1 MNTFTV
7 RRIRRGRWVAYRP
20 GLVRSFATFLEA
32 AVFATG
38 GH

>member
-1 MNTFTV
+1 METFTV

-20 GLVRSFATFLEA
+20 GSVRSFATFLEA
-32 AVFATG
+32 AVFAAG

>member
-1 MNTFTV
+1 MESITV

-20 GLVRSFATFLEA
+20 GIVRTFTTFIEA
-32 AVFATG
+32 AVFAAG